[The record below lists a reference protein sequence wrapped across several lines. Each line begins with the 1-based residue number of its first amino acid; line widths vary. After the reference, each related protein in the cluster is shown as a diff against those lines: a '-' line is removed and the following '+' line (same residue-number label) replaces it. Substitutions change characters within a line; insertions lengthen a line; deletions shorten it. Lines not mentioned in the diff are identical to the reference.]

1 MVRPEL
7 IFHNGKVFTADAAA
21 GRAEA
26 MAVAG
31 GTIVAVGSD
40 LDVKGLAG
48 PGTRM
53 VDLGGG
59 MLLPGIVDV
68 HNHHLRGGQA
78 DLYELKLLPTMSFDA
93 VLETVRARCAT
104 TKPGEWVFGGIWG
117 SQLVEMIGRASS
129 LAALDAVSGA
139 HPVMLRDDSQHNR
152 WVNSRAL
159 ELIGIDDGTRDPQDG
174 QILRDAETGAATGL
188 LLERASGSA
197 EQAVERSI
205 PDLAERN
212 KASCRRAVEI
222 LNGFGITAFQDAT
235 TTLPFL
241 EALAALDRANE
252 LNGWCVASLPG
263 QRTLSGA
270 DLVGDALIMRRETY
284 RTRHVRPDFIK
295 LFMDGVPTT
304 RTAAMLTPYRATRLQ
319 GCCFCGDPLISI
331 PDLVRW
337 IAKAEKHR
345 MRVKVHC
352 TGDAAVRDTLD
363 AIDVVRSFNGP
374 GNGAGATHQIAH
386 AGFVAPADIP
396 RFRALDVA
404 ADLSPIIWYPGPIQ
418 QAIRAAMPEDRADCY
433 WPLRD
438 FRDAGALMAAGSDWP
453 VVANPDPWLGI
464 EGMITRRNPRGGYD
478 GALWPEQALDLETVL
493 RIYTI
498 NAARAMGLSDL
509 TGSIEAGKSA
519 DFILVDRDLFATA
532 PERLS
537 QTKVLSTW
545 FEGRQVHEAG

>member
-7 IFHNGKVFTADAAA
+7 IFHNGRVFTADAAA

-78 DLYELKLLPTMSFDA
+78 DLYELKLLPTMSLDA
-93 VLETVRARCAT
+93 VLEAVRARCAT

-117 SQLVEMIGRASS
+117 SQLVEVIGRASS

-139 HPVMLRDDSQHNR
+139 HLVMLRDDSQHNR

-159 ELIGIDDGTRDPQDG
+159 ELIGIDDGTPDPPDG

-188 LLERASGSA
+188 LLERASGLA

-205 PDLAERN
+205 PDIAERN

-222 LNGFGITAFQDAT
+222 LNGFGVTAFQDAT
-235 TTLPFL
+235 TTLAFL
-241 EALAALDRANE
+241 EALAALDHANE

-337 IAKAEKHR
+337 IAKAEKHQ

>member
-1 MVRPEL
+1 MHPER
-7 IFHNGKVFTADAAA
+7 IFHNGDVFTADAAA
-21 GRAEA
+21 GRAQA
-26 MAVAG
+26 IAVAG
-31 GTIVAVGSD
+31 GKFVAVGGD

-48 PGTRM
+48 PGTEL
-53 VDLGGG
+53 VDLRGR

-68 HNHHLRGGQA
+68 HNHHLRGGQS
-78 DLYELKLLPTMSFDA
+78 DLYELKLLPTMSLDA
-93 VLETVRARCAT
+93 VIEAVRARCAAT
-104 TKPGEWVFGGIWG
+104 NPGEWVFGGIWG
-117 SQLVEMIGRASS
+117 SHLVEAIGRAGA
-129 LAALDAVSGA
+129 LAALDAVSAA

-152 WVNSRAL
+152 WVNSCAL
-159 ELIGIDDGTRDPQDG
+159 KLIGITADTPNPPDGE
-174 QILRDAETGAATGL
+174 ILRDAGTGAAAGL
-188 LLERASGSA
+188 LLERASGLA

-205 PDLAERN
+205 PDLAARN

-222 LNGFGITAFQDAT
+222 LNGFGVTAFQDAT
-235 TTLPFL
+235 TVLPFL
-241 EALAALDRANE
+241 EALAALDRAGE
-252 LNGWCVASLPG
+252 LNGWCVTSLPG

-270 DLVGDALIMRRETY
+270 DFVGDALIARRETY

-331 PDLVRW
+331 PALVRW
-337 IAKAEKHR
+337 IAKAEQYG

-363 AIDVVRSFNGP
+363 AVDVVRSFNGP
-374 GNGAGATHQIAH
+374 DDGAGPVHQIAH
-386 AGFVAPADIP
+386 AGFVDPADIP
-396 RFRALDVA
+396 RFRALNVA

-418 QAIRAAMPEDRADCY
+418 QAIRAAMPDERADCY

-438 FRDAGALMAAGSDWP
+438 LHEAGALLAAGSDWP

-464 EGMITRRNPRGGYD
+464 EGMITRRNPKGGYD

-498 NAARAMGLSDL
+498 NAARAMGLSAL

-519 DFILVDRDLFATA
+519 DFIVVDRDLFATA

-537 QTKVLSTW
+537 QSKVLSTW
-545 FEGRQVHEAG
+545 FEGRCVHEAS

>member
-21 GRAEA
+21 SRAEA

-40 LDVKGLAG
+40 LDVKSLAG
-48 PGTRM
+48 PGARM

-93 VLETVRARCAT
+93 VLEAVRARCAT

-117 SQLVEMIGRASS
+117 SQLVEVIGRASS

-159 ELIGIDDGTRDPQDG
+159 ELIGINDSTPDPQDG
-174 QILRDAETGAATGL
+174 QILRDAETRAATGL
-188 LLERASGSA
+188 LLERASGLA

-205 PDLAERN
+205 PDLAGRN

-222 LNGFGITAFQDAT
+222 LNGFGVTAFQDAT

-337 IAKAEKHR
+337 IAKAEKHQ

-386 AGFVAPADIP
+386 AGFVAPSDIP
-396 RFRALDVA
+396 RFRALGVA

-418 QAIRAAMPEDRADCY
+418 EAIRAAMPEDRADCY

-493 RIYTI
+493 HIYTV

-545 FEGRQVHEAG
+545 FEGRRVHEAG

>member
-1 MVRPEL
+1 MARPER
-7 IFHNGKVFTADAAA
+7 IFHNGNLFTADADRS
-21 GRAEA
+21 RAQA
-26 MAVAG
+26 IAVAD
-31 GTIVAVGSD
+31 GTFAAVGSD
-40 LDVKGLAG
+40 LDVKALAG
-48 PGTRM
+48 PGTEM
-53 VDLGGG
+53 VDLRGR

-78 DLYELKLLPTMSFDA
+78 DLYELKLLPTMSLDA
-93 VLETVRARCAT
+93 VLDAVRARCAA
-104 TKPGEWVFGGIWG
+104 TKPGDWVFGGIWG
-117 SQLVEMIGRASS
+117 SHLVEAIGQTSA
-129 LAALDAVSGA
+129 LAALDAVSAA

-152 WVNSRAL
+152 WVNSRAM
-159 ELIGIDDGTRDPQDG
+159 ELIGINANTRNPQDG
-174 QILRDAETGAATGL
+174 EIQRDGVTKAATGL
-188 LLERASGSA
+188 LLERASGLA

-205 PDLAERN
+205 PDLAARN
-212 KASCRRAVEI
+212 MASCRRAVEI
-222 LNGFGITAFQDAT
+222 LNGFGVTAFQDAT
-235 TTLPFL
+235 TVLPFL

-252 LNGWCVASLPG
+252 LNGWCVTSLPG

-270 DLVGDALIMRRETY
+270 DLVGDELIARREAY

-331 PDLVRW
+331 PALVRW
-337 IAKAEKHR
+337 IAKAERHG

-374 GNGAGATHQIAH
+374 GDGPGPVHHIAH
-386 AGFVAPADIP
+386 AGFVAAADIP
-396 RFRALDVA
+396 RFRALNVA
-404 ADLSPIIWYPGPIQ
+404 ADLSPIIWFPGPIQ
-418 QAIRAAMPEDRADCY
+418 QAIRAAIPEGRADCY

-438 FRDAGALMAAGSDWP
+438 LHEAGALMAAGSDWP

-493 RIYTI
+493 RIYTV

-509 TGSIEAGKSA
+509 TGSIETGKSA
-519 DFILVDRDLFATA
+519 DFIVVDRDLFATA
-532 PERLS
+532 PDQLS
-537 QTKVLSTW
+537 KTKVLSTW
-545 FEGRQVHEAG
+545 FEGRQVYGAG

>member
-1 MVRPEL
+1 MMHPER
-7 IFHNGKVFTADAAA
+7 IFHNGSVFTADAAA
-21 GRAEA
+21 SRVQAI
-26 MAVAG
+26 AVAG
-31 GTIVAVGSD
+31 GTFVAVGND
-40 LDVKGLAG
+40 LDVKSLAG
-48 PGTRM
+48 PGTEM
-53 VDLGGG
+53 VDLRGR

-78 DLYELKLLPTMSFDA
+78 DLYELKILPTMSLDV
-93 VLETVRARCAT
+93 VLEAVRARCAA
-104 TKPGEWVFGGIWG
+104 TKPGEWIFGGIWG
-117 SQLVEMIGRASS
+117 SHLVETIGQASA
-129 LAALDAVSGA
+129 LAALDAVSPA

-159 ELIGIDDGTRDPQDG
+159 ELIGITSNTSNPQDG
-174 QILRDAETGAATGL
+174 EILRDPVTKAATGL
-188 LLERASGSA
+188 LLERASGLA
-197 EQAVERSI
+197 ELAVERSI
-205 PDLAERN
+205 PDLATRN

-222 LNGFGITAFQDAT
+222 LNGYGVTAFQDAT
-235 TTLPFL
+235 TVLPFL
-241 EALAALDRANE
+241 EALAALDRADE
-252 LNGWCVASLPG
+252 LNGWCVTSLPG

-270 DLVGDALIMRRETY
+270 DLVGDELIARREAY

-331 PDLVRW
+331 PALVRW
-337 IAKAEKHR
+337 IAKAEKHG

-363 AIDVVRSFNGP
+363 AIDVVRSFNGA
-374 GNGAGATHQIAH
+374 GNASGPVHQIAH
-386 AGFVAPADIP
+386 PGFVAPADIP
-396 RFRALDVA
+396 RFRALNVA

-418 QAIRAAMPEDRADCY
+418 DAIRAAIPRERADCY

-438 FRDAGALMAAGSDWP
+438 LHDAGALMAAGSDWP

-464 EGMITRRNPRGGYD
+464 EGMITRRNPRDGYD

-498 NAARAMGLSDL
+498 NAAHAMGLSDL
-509 TGSIEAGKSA
+509 IGSIETGKSA
-519 DFILVDRDLFATA
+519 DFIVVDRDLFATA
-532 PERLS
+532 PDQLS
-537 QTKVLSTW
+537 RTKVLSTW

>member
-1 MVRPEL
+1 MMRPEL
-7 IFHNGKVFTADAAA
+7 IFHNGNVFTADAAA
-21 GRAEA
+21 SRAEA
-26 MAVAG
+26 IAVAG
-31 GTIVAVGSD
+31 GIIIAVGHD
-40 LDVKGLAG
+40 LDIKSLAG

-53 VDLGGG
+53 VDLGGN

-93 VLETVRARCAT
+93 VLEAVRARCAT

-117 SQLVEMIGRASS
+117 SQLVEVIGRASS

-159 ELIGIDDGTRDPQDG
+159 ELIGIDADTPDPQDG

-188 LLERASGSA
+188 LLERASGLA

-222 LNGFGITAFQDAT
+222 LNGFGVTAFQDAT

-241 EALAALDRANE
+241 EALTALDRANE
-252 LNGWCVASLPG
+252 LNGWCVASLPA

-270 DLVGDALIMRRETY
+270 DLVGDALIVRREAY

-374 GNGAGATHQIAH
+374 GNGAGASHQIAH

-418 QAIRAAMPEDRADCY
+418 EAIRAAMPEDRADCY

-438 FRDAGALMAAGSDWP
+438 LHAAGALMAAGSDWP

-493 RIYTI
+493 RIYTV
-498 NAARAMGLSDL
+498 NAAQAMGLSDL

>member
-1 MVRPEL
+1 MLRPEL
-7 IFHNGKVFTADAAA
+7 IFHNGRVFTADAAA

-31 GTIVAVGSD
+31 GTIVAVGSN

-48 PGTRM
+48 PGTRT

-78 DLYELKLLPTMSFDA
+78 DLYELKLLPTMSLDA
-93 VLETVRARCAT
+93 VLEAVRARCAT

-117 SQLVEMIGRASS
+117 SQLVEVIGRASS

-159 ELIGIDDGTRDPQDG
+159 ELIGIDDGTPDPPDG

-188 LLERASGSA
+188 LLERASGLA

-222 LNGFGITAFQDAT
+222 LNGFGVTAFQDAT
-235 TTLPFL
+235 TTLAFL
-241 EALAALDRANE
+241 EALAALDHANE

-337 IAKAEKHR
+337 IAKAEKHQ

>member
-40 LDVKGLAG
+40 LDVKSLAG

-188 LLERASGSA
+188 LLERASGLGRA
-197 EQAVERSI
+197 GGRAQH
-205 PDLAERN
+205 PG
-212 KASCRRAVEI
+212 SC
-222 LNGFGITAFQDAT
+222 
-235 TTLPFL
+235 
-241 EALAALDRANE
+241 
-252 LNGWCVASLPG
+252 
-263 QRTLSGA
+263 GA
-270 DLVGDALIMRRETY
+270 
-284 RTRHVRPDFIK
+284 
-295 LFMDGVPTT
+295 
-304 RTAAMLTPYRATRLQ
+304 Q
-319 GCCFCGDPLISI
+319 
-331 PDLVRW
+331 
-337 IAKAEKHR
+337 
-345 MRVKVHC
+345 
-352 TGDAAVRDTLD
+352 
-363 AIDVVRSFNGP
+363 
-374 GNGAGATHQIAH
+374 Q
-386 AGFVAPADIP
+386 GFVP
-396 RFRALDVA
+396 
-404 ADLSPIIWYPGPIQ
+404 
-418 QAIRAAMPEDRADCY
+418 
-433 WPLRD
+433 
-438 FRDAGALMAAGSDWP
+438 
-453 VVANPDPWLGI
+453 
-464 EGMITRRNPRGGYD
+464 PRG
-478 GALWPEQALDLETVL
+478 
-493 RIYTI
+493 
-498 NAARAMGLSDL
+498 
-509 TGSIEAGKSA
+509 
-519 DFILVDRDLFATA
+519 
-532 PERLS
+532 
-537 QTKVLSTW
+537 
-545 FEGRQVHEAG
+545 

>member
-1 MVRPEL
+1 MYPER
-7 IFHNGKVFTADAAA
+7 IFHNGDVFTADAAA
-21 GRAEA
+21 GRAQA
-26 MAVAG
+26 IAVAG
-31 GTIVAVGSD
+31 GKFVAVGGD

-48 PGTRM
+48 PGTEL
-53 VDLGGG
+53 VDLRGR

-68 HNHHLRGGQA
+68 HNHHLRGGQS
-78 DLYELKLLPTMSFDA
+78 DLYELKLLPTMSLDA
-93 VLETVRARCAT
+93 VIEAVRARCAAT
-104 TKPGEWVFGGIWG
+104 NPGEWVFGGIWG
-117 SQLVEMIGRASS
+117 SHLVEAIGRAGA
-129 LAALDAVSGA
+129 LAALDAVSAA

-152 WVNSRAL
+152 WVNSCAL
-159 ELIGIDDGTRDPQDG
+159 KLIGITADTPNPPDGE
-174 QILRDAETGAATGL
+174 ILRDAGTGAATGL
-188 LLERASGSA
+188 LLERASGLA

-205 PDLAERN
+205 PDLAARN

-222 LNGFGITAFQDAT
+222 LNGFGVTAFQDAT
-235 TTLPFL
+235 TVLPFL
-241 EALAALDRANE
+241 EALAALDRAGE
-252 LNGWCVASLPG
+252 LNGWCVTSLPG

-270 DLVGDALIMRRETY
+270 DLVGDALIARRETY

-331 PDLVRW
+331 PALVRW
-337 IAKAEKHR
+337 IAKAEQYG

-363 AIDVVRSFNGP
+363 AVDVVRSFNGP
-374 GNGAGATHQIAH
+374 DDGAGPVHQIAH
-386 AGFVAPADIP
+386 AGFVDPADIP
-396 RFRALDVA
+396 RFRALNVA

-418 QAIRAAMPEDRADCY
+418 QAIRAAMPDERADCY

-438 FRDAGALMAAGSDWP
+438 LHEAGALLAAGSDWP

-464 EGMITRRNPRGGYD
+464 EGMITRRNPKGGYD

-498 NAARAMGLSDL
+498 NAARAMGLSAL

-519 DFILVDRDLFATA
+519 DFIVVDRDLFATA

-537 QTKVLSTW
+537 QSKVLSTW
-545 FEGRQVHEAG
+545 FEGRCVHEAS

>member
-1 MVRPEL
+1 MMRPEL
-7 IFHNGKVFTADAAA
+7 IFHNGNVFTADAAA
-21 GRAEA
+21 SRAEA
-26 MAVAG
+26 IAVAG
-31 GTIVAVGSD
+31 GTIVAVGHD
-40 LDVKGLAG
+40 LDIKSLAG

-53 VDLGGG
+53 VDLGGS

-117 SQLVEMIGRASS
+117 SQLVEVIGRASS

-159 ELIGIDDGTRDPQDG
+159 ELIGIDAGTPDPQDG

-188 LLERASGSA
+188 LLERASGLA

-222 LNGFGITAFQDAT
+222 LNGFGVTAFQDAT

-252 LNGWCVASLPG
+252 LNGWCVASLPA

-270 DLVGDALIMRRETY
+270 DLVGDALIVRREAY

-374 GNGAGATHQIAH
+374 GNGPGATHQIAH

-418 QAIRAAMPEDRADCY
+418 EAIRAAMPEDRADCY

-438 FRDAGALMAAGSDWP
+438 LHAAGALMAAGSDWP

-493 RIYTI
+493 RIYTV

-532 PERLS
+532 PELLS
-537 QTKVLSTW
+537 QTRVLSTW

>member
-1 MVRPEL
+1 MVQPEL

-40 LDVKGLAG
+40 LAVKSLAG
-48 PGTRM
+48 PGTKM

-188 LLERASGSA
+188 LLERASGLA

-205 PDLAERN
+205 PDIAERN

-222 LNGFGITAFQDAT
+222 LNGFGVTAFQDAT

>member
-188 LLERASGSA
+188 LLERASGLA

>member
-1 MVRPEL
+1 MMRPEL
-7 IFHNGKVFTADAAA
+7 IFHNGNVFTADAAA
-21 GRAEA
+21 SRAEA
-26 MAVAG
+26 IAVAG
-31 GTIVAVGSD
+31 GTIVAVGRD

-93 VLETVRARCAT
+93 VLEAVRARCAT

-117 SQLVEMIGRASS
+117 SQLVEVIGRASS

-159 ELIGIDDGTRDPQDG
+159 ELIGIDAGTPDPQDG
-174 QILRDAETGAATGL
+174 QILRDGETGAATGL
-188 LLERASGSA
+188 LLERASGLA

-222 LNGFGITAFQDAT
+222 LNGFGVTAFQDAT

-252 LNGWCVASLPG
+252 LNGWCVASLPA

-270 DLVGDALIMRRETY
+270 DLVGDALIVRREAY

-418 QAIRAAMPEDRADCY
+418 QAIRAAIPEDRADCY

-438 FRDAGALMAAGSDWP
+438 FHAAGALMAAGSDWP

-493 RIYTI
+493 RVYTV

-519 DFILVDRDLFATA
+519 DFILVDRDLFAIA
-532 PERLS
+532 PELLS
-537 QTKVLSTW
+537 QTEVLSTW

>member
-26 MAVAG
+26 MAGAG

-270 DLVGDALIMRRETY
+270 DLVG
-284 RTRHVRPDFIK
+284 HVRPDFIK

-352 TGDAAVRDTLD
+352 TGDAAVRDPLD
-363 AIDVVRSFNGP
+363 AIDVVRSFNG
-374 GNGAGATHQIAH
+374 ATDLVHQIAH
-386 AGFVAPADIP
+386 ASYIAPDDIK
-396 RFRALDVA
+396 RFAELGVA
-404 ADLSPIIWYPGPIQ
+404 ADLSPIIWYPTIFLE
-418 QAIRAAMPEDRADCY
+418 AHKAAMGEERAQRF
-433 WPLRD
+433 WPNKDLKE
-438 FRDAGALMAAGSDWP
+438 AGALMAGGSDWP
-453 VVANPDPWLGI
+453 VIPIPDPWQGI
-464 EGMITRRNPRGGYD
+464 EGMVTRQNPTGDFPGKS
-478 GALWPEQALDLETVL
+478 LWAEQALDLATVID
-493 RIYTI
+493 IYTI
-498 NAARAMGLSDL
+498 DAARAAGLGQSI
-509 TGSIEAGKSA
+509 GSIEVGKSA
-519 DFILVDRDLFATA
+519 DLI
-532 PERLS
+532 
-537 QTKVLSTW
+537 VLDQMIFDIPSDQLADTRVEMTF
-545 FEGRQVHEAG
+545 FEGRKVYERGA

>member
-1 MVRPEL
+1 MLRPEL
-7 IFHNGKVFTADAAA
+7 IFHNGRVFTADAAA

-48 PGTRM
+48 PGTRT

-78 DLYELKLLPTMSFDA
+78 DLYELKLLPTMSLDA
-93 VLETVRARCAT
+93 VLEAVRARCAT

-117 SQLVEMIGRASS
+117 SQLVEVIGRASS

-159 ELIGIDDGTRDPQDG
+159 ELIGIDDGTPDPPDG

-188 LLERASGSA
+188 LLERASGLA

-222 LNGFGITAFQDAT
+222 LNGFGVTAFQDAT
-235 TTLPFL
+235 TTLAFL
-241 EALAALDRANE
+241 EALAALDHANE

-337 IAKAEKHR
+337 IAKAEKHQ

>member
-1 MVRPEL
+1 MVQPER
-7 IFHNGKVFTADAAA
+7 IFHNGNVFTADAA
-21 GRAEA
+21 GSRAQA
-26 MAVAG
+26 IAIAG
-31 GTIVAVGSD
+31 GNFVAVGSD
-40 LDVKGLAG
+40 LDVKSLAG
-48 PGTRM
+48 PGTEM
-53 VDLGGG
+53 VDLRGR
-59 MLLPGIVDV
+59 MVLPGIVDV

-78 DLYELKLLPTMSFDA
+78 DLYELRLLPTMSFDA
-93 VLETVRARCAT
+93 VIEAVRVRCAT

-117 SQLVEMIGRASS
+117 SHLVEAIGQASA

-159 ELIGIDDGTRDPQDG
+159 DLIGITSDTPDPPDG
-174 QILRDAETGAATGL
+174 QILRDTETGGATGL
-188 LLERASGSA
+188 LLERASGLA

-205 PDLAERN
+205 PDLAARN

-222 LNGFGITAFQDAT
+222 LNGFGVTAFQDAT
-235 TTLPFL
+235 TVLPFL

-252 LNGWCVASLPG
+252 LNGWCVTSRPG

-270 DLVGDALIMRRETY
+270 DLVGDELIARREAY

-331 PDLVRW
+331 PALVRW
-337 IAKAEKHR
+337 IAKAEKHG

-352 TGDAAVRDTLD
+352 TGDSAVRDTLD
-363 AIDVVRSFNGP
+363 AIDVVRSFNGADA
-374 GNGAGATHQIAH
+374 GSGAVHQIAH
-386 AGFVAPADIP
+386 AGFVAAGDIS
-396 RFRALDVA
+396 RFRALGVA

-418 QAIRAAMPEDRADCY
+418 EAIRAAIPEERADRY

-438 FRDAGALMAAGSDWP
+438 LHEAGALMAAGSDWP

-464 EGMITRRNPRGGYD
+464 EGMITRRNPRGGYE
-478 GALWPEQALDLETVL
+478 GALWPEQALDIETVL

-498 NAARAMGLSDL
+498 NAARAMGLSGL

-519 DFILVDRDLFATA
+519 EFIIVDRDLFAVE
-532 PERLS
+532 PDRLS
-537 QTKVLSTW
+537 HTKVLSTW

>member
-1 MVRPEL
+1 MVQPEL

-40 LDVKGLAG
+40 LDVKSLAG
-48 PGTRM
+48 PGTKM

-188 LLERASGSA
+188 LLERASGLA

-205 PDLAERN
+205 PDIAERN

-222 LNGFGITAFQDAT
+222 LNGFGVTAFQDAT